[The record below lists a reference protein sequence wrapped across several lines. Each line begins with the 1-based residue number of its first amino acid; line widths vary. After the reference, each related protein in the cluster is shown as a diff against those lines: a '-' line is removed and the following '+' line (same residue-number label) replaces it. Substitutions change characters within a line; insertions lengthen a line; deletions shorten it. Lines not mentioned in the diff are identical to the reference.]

1 MGCGCLVALLA
12 TLSPRVAIFAI
23 WLFTDRMSIAFD
35 HFWMGLAGFIL
46 LPWTTLAWA
55 VVYAPVHGVTG
66 FGWFFVILGLV
77 VDLSTHV
84 GTANTRREKRAAA

>member
-1 MGCGCLVALLA
+1 VIALLA
-12 TLSPRVAIFAI
+12 MIGPRVAIF
-23 WLFTDRMSIAFD
+23 FTWVFTNRMTVAFTS
-35 HFWMGLAGFIL
+35 FWIGLLGFIL

-55 VVYAPVHGVTG
+55 VCYAPVRGVTG

-84 GTANTRREKRAAA
+84 GAAQARREKRAA

>member
-1 MGCGCLVALLA
+1 VIALLA
-12 TLSPRVAIFAI
+12 MIGPRVAIFFTWAFTNRMTVAFGSFWI
-23 WLFTDRMSIAFD
+23 GLF
-35 HFWMGLAGFIL
+35 GFIL

-55 VVYAPVHGVTG
+55 LCYAPVRGVTG

-84 GTANTRREKRAAA
+84 GSAQARREKRAA